1 MRHPGHHF
9 ICHGAVVRAVASTA
23 GRQAQII
30 PGLECCRERPQ
41 SKKPNKKDGKPALHP
56 SLMLHDERI
65 TPVDRQPRCVL
76 RYHRFIAVSSTLPEE
91 FPVSQENASSSSTE
105 LSAQAACTRRPL
117 RIALFGFGTVGS
129 SVARI
134 LVESKTEGVELTH
147 IYNRN
152 VARKRVDWTAPNV
165 VWSEDADAVL
175 ASDVDVI
182 VELAGGLD
190 PAGEWVRRALEAGKS
205 VVTANKKLIAYHGVE
220 LERLAAA
227 KGGHLKYGAAVAG
240 GIPVIPGIEQ
250 GLAGDRI
257 ESMEGILNGT
267 CNFILSKMEAGAE
280 YATVLA
286 TAQAKGYAEADPT
299 EDVGGFDARAKLAI
313 LMRLALRV
321 VVDPEEIVP
330 QPITA
335 VTAVDFSYARDLGC
349 TIRQVARAEESGGNV
364 AATVGP
370 MLVDKKS
377 PLAWSRGTENM
388 VILTGHYGGDVV
400 FSGHGAGGHPTA
412 VAVVSDLLALAHG
425 SRRVAVPSTPA
436 CIGAEFEVPHYI
448 RFLVNDRPGIV
459 AEITGALARERI
471 NIRAIVQKP
480 GYPAHALPFVVTV
493 EPCKSSA
500 LKRALASISRM
511 DCLLEEPLDLQML
524 E

>member
-1 MRHPGHHF
+1 MSEVIGS
-9 ICHGAVVRAVASTA
+9 VA
-23 GRQAQII
+23 
-30 PGLECCRERPQ
+30 
-41 SKKPNKKDGKPALHP
+41 
-56 SLMLHDERI
+56 
-65 TPVDRQPRCVL
+65 PR
-76 RYHRFIAVSSTLPEE
+76 
-91 FPVSQENASSSSTE
+91 
-105 LSAQAACTRRPL
+105 LSAPDAAQESRLTRPL

-134 LVESKTEGVELTH
+134 LVDSRPPELELTH
-147 IYNRN
+147 IFNRR
-152 VARKRVDWTAPNV
+152 VARKRVDWTPV
-165 VWSEDADAVL
+165 GVEWTEDADAVL
-175 ASDVDVI
+175 ASEVDVI

-190 PAGEWVRRALEAGKS
+190 PAATWVRKALEAGKS
-205 VVTANKKLIAYHGVE
+205 VVTANKKLIAYHGLE
-220 LERLAAA
+220 LERLAAT

-257 ESMEGILNGT
+257 ARIQGILNGT
-267 CNFILSKMEAGAE
+267 CNFILSKMDQGAE
-280 YATVLA
+280 YADVLA
-286 TAQAKGYAEADPT
+286 TAQANGYAEADPT

-321 VVDPEEIVP
+321 AIDPEEIVP
-330 QPITA
+330 KPITS
-335 VTAVDFSYARDLGC
+335 VTSVDFSYARDLGC
-349 TIRQVARAEESGGNV
+349 TIRQIARAEQSDGEV

-370 MLVDKKS
+370 MLVDLKS

-388 VILTGHYGGDVV
+388 VILTGRYGGDVV

-425 SRRVAVPSTPA
+425 SRRVEIPSAPA
-436 CIGAEFEVPHYI
+436 RVGGEFEVPHYI
-448 RFLVNDRPGIV
+448 RFLVKDRPGIV
-459 AEITGALARERI
+459 AEITGALAAERI

-480 GYPAHALPFVVTV
+480 GYPANSLPFVVTV

-500 LKRALASISRM
+500 MERALARMNNM
-511 DCLLEEPLDLQML
+511 DCLLVQPLDLQML

>member
-1 MRHPGHHF
+1 VP
-9 ICHGAVVRAVASTA
+9 AEEKSTS
-23 GRQAQII
+23 
-30 PGLECCRERPQ
+30 P
-41 SKKPNKKDGKPALHP
+41 KH
-56 SLMLHDERI
+56 
-65 TPVDRQPRCVL
+65 
-76 RYHRFIAVSSTLPEE
+76 
-91 FPVSQENASSSSTE
+91 ASSEEATDSHVRS
-105 LSAQAACTRRPL
+105 PL

-134 LVESKTEGVELTH
+134 LLESKPEGLEWSHVF
-147 IYNRN
+147 NRN
-152 VARKRVDWTAPNV
+152 VARKRVDWAPSSV
-165 VWSEDADAVL
+165 VWSEDVDLVL
-175 ASDVDVI
+175 ASDADVI

-190 PAGEWVRRALEAGKS
+190 PAGGWVRRALEAGKS

-240 GIPVIPGIEQ
+240 GIPVIPGLEQ
-250 GLAGDRI
+250 GLAGDHIERI
-257 ESMEGILNGT
+257 QGILNGT
-267 CNFILSKMEAGAE
+267 CNFILSKMEAGAD

-330 QPITA
+330 QSIA
-335 VTAVDFSYARDLGC
+335 SISAVDFSYARDLSC
-349 TIRQVARAEESGGNV
+349 TIRQVARGEECDGIV

-370 MLVDKKS
+370 MLVDENS

-388 VILTGHYGGDVV
+388 VILSGRYGGDVV

-425 SRRVAVPSTPA
+425 SRRVEIPSVPA
-436 CIGAEFEVPHYI
+436 KIGAEFEVPHYI
-448 RFLVNDRPGIV
+448 RFLVTDRPGIV
-459 AEITGALARERI
+459 SEITGALARERI

-480 GYPAHALPFVVTV
+480 GYPQNALPFVVTV

-500 LKRALASISRM
+500 LKRALASIGKM
-511 DCLLEEPLDLQML
+511 DCLLEEPLNLQML

>member
-1 MRHPGHHF
+1 M
-9 ICHGAVVRAVASTA
+9 
-23 GRQAQII
+23 
-30 PGLECCRERPQ
+30 
-41 SKKPNKKDGKPALHP
+41 
-56 SLMLHDERI
+56 
-65 TPVDRQPRCVL
+65 
-76 RYHRFIAVSSTLPEE
+76 
-91 FPVSQENASSSSTE
+91 SQENASLSSTPF
-105 LSAQAACTRRPL
+105 STQATGTRPL

-134 LVESKTEGVELTH
+134 LVESRPEGLELTH
-147 IYNRN
+147 VFNRN
-152 VARKRVDWTAPNV
+152 VDRKRVEWTPTGV

-190 PAGEWVRRALEAGKS
+190 PAGTWVRHALEAGKS

-257 ESMEGILNGT
+257 ERMQGILNGT
-267 CNFILSKMEAGAE
+267 CNFILSKMETGAE
-280 YATVLA
+280 YANVLA

-321 VVDPEEIVP
+321 IVDPEEIVP

-335 VTAVDFSYARDLGC
+335 VTAVDFSYAHDLGC
-349 TIRQVARAEESGGNV
+349 TIRQVARAEDVRGTV

-370 MLVDKKS
+370 MLVDKNS

-388 VILTGHYGGDVV
+388 VILTGRYGGDVV

-425 SRRVAVPSTPA
+425 SRRVAIPSLPA
-436 CIGAEFEVPHYI
+436 KIGAEFEVPHYI
-448 RFLVNDRPGIV
+448 RFFVKDRPGIV
-459 AEITGALARERI
+459 AEITGALAREQI

-480 GYPAHALPFVVTV
+480 GYPADRLPFVVTV
-493 EPCKSSA
+493 EPCKTSA
-500 LKRALASISRM
+500 LKRALASISQM
-511 DCLLEEPLDLQML
+511 DCLLEHPLDLQML